1 MLDFALGGLFKM
13 KTSNEKS
20 EGCSSAENKSTARA
34 PRKAVAK
41 TRPPARPY
49 RRLPADVLSQRINDG
64 IKKRDLLKSRLII
77 LEQRL
82 QAHELEDKT
91 RKAPTENSPT
101 ANVELSG
108 KSTNN

>member
-1 MLDFALGGLFKM
+1 M
-13 KTSNEKS
+13 KTSTEKS
-20 EGCSSAENKSTARA
+20 EGSSNADNKNTGRA

-82 QAHELEDKT
+82 QAHELENET
-91 RKAPTENSPT
+91 RKTSTDNNSTEK
-101 ANVELSG
+101 VEDSG
-108 KSTNN
+108 KSTSN